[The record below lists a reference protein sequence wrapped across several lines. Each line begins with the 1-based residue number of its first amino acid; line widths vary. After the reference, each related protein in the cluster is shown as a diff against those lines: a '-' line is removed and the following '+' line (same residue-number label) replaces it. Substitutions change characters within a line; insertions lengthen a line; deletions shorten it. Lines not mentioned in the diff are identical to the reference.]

1 MPSDI
6 WSCSSAA
13 LGNGLNE
20 WNVWNGLNDW
30 NGLNETVQIV
40 QKVQVVQA
48 VIEKAPEAS
57 RE

>member
-1 MPSDI
+1 MTESGVLN
-6 WSCSSAA
+6 A
-13 LGNGLNE
+13 LD
-20 WNVWNGLNDW
+20 DW

-57 RE
+57 RD

>member
-1 MPSDI
+1 MTESGVLD
-6 WSCSSAA
+6 
-13 LGNGLNE
+13 
-20 WNVWNGLNDW
+20 VLNDW

>member
-1 MPSDI
+1 MTAS
-6 WSCSSAA
+6 
-13 LGNGLNE
+13 GVLN
-20 WNVWNGLNDW
+20 VLNDW

-40 QKVQVVQA
+40 QKVHVVQA